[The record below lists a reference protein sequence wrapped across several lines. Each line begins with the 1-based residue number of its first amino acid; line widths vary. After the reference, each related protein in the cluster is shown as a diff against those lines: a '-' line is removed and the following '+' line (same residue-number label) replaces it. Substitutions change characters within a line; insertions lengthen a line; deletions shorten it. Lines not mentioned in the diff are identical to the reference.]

1 MAEDLHLQ
9 KLLDLTR
16 QMAEMR
22 TLDPLLAHLVEV
34 ACELFGAELG
44 HVILVPGD
52 GTLDFRVGARR
63 DKQPVEDAATHI
75 SHSIL
80 ERVIRDREPIV
91 LADAITDETFRASSS
106 VRGLKLHS
114 VMVAPLVA
122 HGAVLGAI
130 YLENRSLKSLFS
142 DDDLRFLQVLA
153 NQAAV
158 AIENALFNEGLE
170 QRVEA
175 RTAELKQAEAALRAA
190 NDRLLTLQ
198 QVDVELSR
206 QLDLSYVLD
215 ISMNAAIRLSGADAG
230 TIGLLEDDQ
239 VRIVQATGRYQER
252 VGTLVWNERSI
263 TRRVLKNRQPELVL
277 DVGADPDYVQIIPE
291 TRAQMTFPLISHE
304 RLVGI
309 LNLETQQDG
318 HFTAEAFEFLKLLA
332 ARIAA
337 ALRNAEL
344 YQIEQRQHAI
354 ESTLRQAARVLSET
368 LNLSEVMARIMEQM
382 RSVVPCDTVSIQRL
396 RDDFLEIIA
405 CYGFED
411 PEQVIGQ
418 TFSIIDNQ
426 VVNYLV
432 NTHQPIQ
439 IEDAAGHP
447 YFVEYLAANPDIKF
461 RTWLGV
467 PLIVRDRFIG
477 QITLDRWTVK
487 PYTPQEID
495 LAMAF
500 AHHAV
505 IALENAELYRQQE
518 IHARTLEQTIA
529 EREQLI
535 EELDAFA
542 HTVAH
547 DLKNPLGLVVGYAE
561 MLLSDEFD
569 QITEERLRFT
579 LGMITQGAERMNN
592 IIQALLL
599 LAGVRKAESV
609 KVRRLD
615 MGMIVREV
623 RYRLKHLIDRYD
635 ADLSLPEAWPMAL
648 GYAAW
653 IEEVWANYVSNAL
666 KYGGQ
671 PPRIELGATVQDD
684 GFVRFWVRDNGPGL
698 TPEEQ
703 TQVFTPFTRLSKIE
717 VEGHGLGLSIVQ
729 RIVEKLGGQ
738 VGVESTVG
746 QGSVFS
752 FTLPGAEVLTVGS

>member
-1 MAEDLHLQ
+1 MPNDLHLQ
-9 KLLDLTR
+9 KLLDITR
-16 QMAEMR
+16 EMAEMR
-22 TLDPLLAHLVEV
+22 TLNPLLVYLVEV
-34 ACELFGAELG
+34 ACELFRAELG
-44 HVILVPGD
+44 HVILVQAD
-52 GTLDFRVGARR
+52 GTLDFRAAARR
-63 DKQPVEDAATHI
+63 NEQPVEEPFTDI
-75 SHSIL
+75 SRSIL
-80 ERVIRDREPIV
+80 DRAIEGREPV
-91 LADAITDETFRASSS
+91 VVADAVADQAFQTSSS
-106 VRGLKLHS
+106 VHGLKLRS
-114 VMVAPLVA
+114 VMIAPLLA
-122 HGAVLGAI
+122 HGMVLGAI

-142 DDDLRFLQVLA
+142 EDDLRFLQVLA

-158 AIENALFNEGLE
+158 AIENAMLNEKLE

-175 RTAELKQAEAALRAA
+175 RTGELKQAQTALLAA
-190 NDRLLTLQ
+190 NERLLTLQ

-230 TIGLLEDDQ
+230 MIGLLEDDQ
-239 VRIVQATGRYQER
+239 VRIVKATGYYQER

-263 TRRVLKNRQPELVL
+263 TRRVLKSRQPELVQ
-277 DVGADPDYVQIIPE
+277 DVGVDQDYVRIIPE
-291 TRAQMTFPLISHE
+291 TCAQMTFPLISHE

-309 LNLETQQDG
+309 LNLETQHEG
-318 HFTAEAFEFLKLLA
+318 YFTTEAFEFLKLLA
-332 ARIAA
+332 ARIAI

-344 YQIEQRQHAI
+344 YQIERQRHAG

-368 LNLSEVMARIMEQM
+368 LDFSEVMSRIMDQM

-396 RDDFLEIIA
+396 WGEHLEIVA
-405 CYGFED
+405 CHGFED

-418 TFSIIDNQ
+418 TFSIVDNQ

-439 IEDAAGHP
+439 IEDAAAHP
-447 YFVEYLAANPDIKF
+447 YFADYLAANPDIKF

-467 PLIVRDRFIG
+467 PLVVRDRFIG

-487 PYTPQEID
+487 PYTPDEID
-495 LAMAF
+495 LALAF
-500 AHHAV
+500 AHHAA
-505 IALENAELYRQQE
+505 IALENADLYRQQE
-518 IHARTLEQTIA
+518 IHTRALEQTIS

-579 LGMITQGAERMNN
+579 LNMIAQGADKMNN

-599 LAGVRKAESV
+599 LAGVRKTESV
-609 KVRRLD
+609 KVRSLD
-615 MGMIVREV
+615 MGAIVDEV
-623 RYRLKHLIDRYD
+623 HHRLLYLIDRYH
-635 ADLSLPEAWPMAL
+635 AEVIAPQEWPVAL
-648 GYAAW
+648 GYAPW
-653 IEEVWANYVSNAL
+653 IEEVWANYLSNAL

-671 PPRIELGATVQDD
+671 PPHVELGAAVQED
-684 GFVRFWVRDNGPGL
+684 GFVHFWVRDNGRGL
-698 TPEEQ
+698 TASEQ
-703 TQVFTPFTRLSKIE
+703 VEVFTPFTRLSQIE

-729 RIVEKLGGQ
+729 RIVEKLGGR
-738 VGVESTVG
+738 VTVESTIG
-746 QGSVFS
+746 QGSVFG
-752 FTLPGAEVLTVGS
+752 FTLPGGEQNVTD

>member
-1 MAEDLHLQ
+1 M
-9 KLLDLTR
+9 
-16 QMAEMR
+16 
-22 TLDPLLAHLVEV
+22 
-34 ACELFGAELG
+34 FGAELG
-44 HVILVPGD
+44 HVILVRGD
-52 GTLDFRVGARR
+52 GTLDFRAGARR
-63 DKQPVEDAATHI
+63 DKQPVEDPATHI

-80 ERVIRDREPIV
+80 ERVIQDREPIV

-130 YLENRSLKSLFS
+130 YVENRSLKSLFS

-190 NDRLLTLQ
+190 NERLLTLQ

-239 VRIVQATGRYQER
+239 VRIVQATGRYQQR

-277 DVGADPDYVQIIPE
+277 DVGADPDYVRIIPE

-382 RSVVPCDTVSIQRL
+382 RSVVPCDTVSIQRSA
-396 RDDFLEIIA
+396 RR
-405 CYGFED
+405 
-411 PEQVIGQ
+411 
-418 TFSIIDNQ
+418 FSGD
-426 VVNYLV
+426 
-432 NTHQPIQ
+432 
-439 IEDAAGHP
+439 
-447 YFVEYLAANPDIKF
+447 
-461 RTWLGV
+461 
-467 PLIVRDRFIG
+467 
-477 QITLDRWTVK
+477 
-487 PYTPQEID
+487 
-495 LAMAF
+495 
-500 AHHAV
+500 
-505 IALENAELYRQQE
+505 YR
-518 IHARTLEQTIA
+518 
-529 EREQLI
+529 
-535 EELDAFA
+535 
-542 HTVAH
+542 V
-547 DLKNPLGLVVGYAE
+547 
-561 MLLSDEFD
+561 
-569 QITEERLRFT
+569 LRF
-579 LGMITQGAERMNN
+579 
-592 IIQALLL
+592 
-599 LAGVRKAESV
+599 
-609 KVRRLD
+609 
-615 MGMIVREV
+615 
-623 RYRLKHLIDRYD
+623 
-635 ADLSLPEAWPMAL
+635 
-648 GYAAW
+648 
-653 IEEVWANYVSNAL
+653 
-666 KYGGQ
+666 
-671 PPRIELGATVQDD
+671 
-684 GFVRFWVRDNGPGL
+684 
-698 TPEEQ
+698 
-703 TQVFTPFTRLSKIE
+703 
-717 VEGHGLGLSIVQ
+717 
-729 RIVEKLGGQ
+729 
-738 VGVESTVG
+738 
-746 QGSVFS
+746 
-752 FTLPGAEVLTVGS
+752 